1 METFATD
8 IEKLDF
14 LLEADAA
21 LAFLRLEA
29 EAAAAGAEERPKYVA
44 TYIGSKQKL
53 VDWIWRNT
61 PEGVKSA
68 FDAFCGSAV
77 VGYMYKTKGLRVVAN
92 DRLRFAYHTARAII
106 ENDSTRLSD
115 AEIDALVAETPK
127 AGDFVQRTFKGI
139 YFSPGVHKVI
149 DQVRANVDALSGYKK
164 DLALFALGK
173 ACITGGFGHGL
184 ILH

>member
-21 LAFLRLEA
+21 LAFLGLEA
-29 EAAAAGAEERPKYVA
+29 EAADAEAEERPKYVA

-92 DRLRFAYHTARAII
+92 DRLRFAWHTARGSAPGSTWTRSRSSENRSIHLI
-106 ENDSTRLSD
+106 EST
-115 AEIDALVAETPK
+115 
-127 AGDFVQRTFKGI
+127 
-139 YFSPGVHKVI
+139 
-149 DQVRANVDALSGYKK
+149 
-164 DLALFALGK
+164 
-173 ACITGGFGHGL
+173 FGEPTTR
-184 ILH
+184 